1 MGTKIL
7 GIDIGSTQICAV
19 MVEHE
24 PRSLEN
30 TIKVIGMGTIKSQ
43 GLKKGSITNIELAS
57 NSIKSVVSSVVRTA
71 GIKFDK
77 VIVSISGKDA
87 KNINCK
93 DVVNIPEKEVTI
105 KQIER
110 AISSAEYK
118 VKIPHDYEILH
129 TLPYNFK
136 VDEQDNIEDPLG
148 MNGTRLEVQA
158 HIIAVQKSA
167 IMNLRKAIEKAGLK
181 ADNIVLSGYASAI
194 STLNEDE
201 KALGTVLIDLGGSS
215 CNMVIHSGNS
225 IRYNDFLSVG
235 SLNITTDISTVL
247 HTPPAVAEE
256 VKIKYGT
263 LKPRSNELIVL
274 PDLGDE
280 NSSHEVDI
288 SVIINVIYMRVEEAL
303 MILAKMLSESG
314 YKEYASA
321 GIVLT
326 GGMAKIEGLRE
337 LATAIFDNMPVRIA
351 RPREFSGSI
360 DVFQDPANS
369 CAIGLCLYGAGY
381 FTPYEIDSERKLR
394 HKDEIVLRPNP
405 FVVTKEFDEHI
416 PQTIPSNNSAN
427 FDDVMPKVQPKQK
440 VELDLKIDDN
450 GDKDVLK
457 ENIALEKVNSVSKF
471 MNYLKNLF

>member
-1 MGTKIL
+1 MGIKIL

-19 MVEHE
+19 MVEHD
-24 PRSLEN
+24 SN
-30 TIKVIGMGTIKSQ
+30 NSVKVIGMGTIKSQ

-57 NSIKSVVSSVVRTA
+57 NSIKTVVSDVVRIA
-71 GIKFDK
+71 GAKFDK

-87 KNINCK
+87 KNIDCK
-93 DVVNIPEKEVTI
+93 DVINIPEKEVTI

-118 VKIPHDYEILH
+118 VKVPHDYEILH

-136 VDEQDNIEDPLG
+136 IDEQDNIEDPLG

-167 IMNLRKAIEKAGLK
+167 IMNLRKAIQKAGLK

-194 STLNEDE
+194 ATLNEDE
-201 KALGTVLIDLGGSS
+201 KSLGTVLIDLGGSS

-225 IRYNDFLSVG
+225 IRYNDFLRVG

-247 HTPPAVAEE
+247 HTPPSVAEE
-256 VKIKYGT
+256 IKIKYGT
-263 LKPRSNELIVL
+263 LKAKNNELIVL

-280 NSSHEVDI
+280 NSTHEVDI
-288 SVIINVIYMRVEEAL
+288 NVIIKVIYIRVEEML

-314 YKEYASA
+314 YKDYAAA

-326 GGMAKIEGLRE
+326 GGMAKLDGLKE

-351 RPREFSGSI
+351 RPREFESSI
-360 DVFQDPANS
+360 DVFKDPANS

-394 HKDEIVLRPNP
+394 YKDEIAIKPNP
-405 FVVTKEFDEHI
+405 FISIKELDESVNR
-416 PQTIPSNNSAN
+416 SNLDRSFSAYDN
-427 FDDVMPKVQPKQK
+427 LELKSESKSK
-440 VELDLKIDDN
+440 AELDLKIDDDISKN
-450 GDKDVLK
+450 DIKSNVVLD
-457 ENIALEKVNSVSKF
+457 KVNFLSKIF
-471 MNYLKNLF
+471 NYFKNLF

>member
-1 MGTKIL
+1 MGIKIL

-19 MVEHE
+19 MVEHD
-24 PRSLEN
+24 SN
-30 TIKVIGMGTIKSQ
+30 NSVKVIGMGTIKSQ

-57 NSIKSVVSSVVRTA
+57 NSIKTVVSDVVRIA
-71 GIKFDK
+71 GAKFDK

-87 KNINCK
+87 KNIDCK
-93 DVVNIPEKEVTI
+93 DVINIPEKEVTI

-118 VKIPHDYEILH
+118 VKVPHDYEILH

-136 VDEQDNIEDPLG
+136 IDEQDNIEDPLG

-167 IMNLRKAIEKAGLK
+167 IMNLRKAIQKAGLK

-194 STLNEDE
+194 ATLNEDE
-201 KALGTVLIDLGGSS
+201 KSLGTVLIDLGGSS

-225 IRYNDFLSVG
+225 IRYNDFLRVG

-247 HTPPAVAEE
+247 HTPPSVAEE
-256 VKIKYGT
+256 IKIKYGT
-263 LKPRSNELIVL
+263 LKAKNNELIVL

-288 SVIINVIYMRVEEAL
+288 NVIIKVIYIRVEEML

-314 YKEYASA
+314 YKDYAAA

-326 GGMAKIEGLRE
+326 GGMAKLDGLKE

-351 RPREFSGSI
+351 RPREFESSI
-360 DVFQDPANS
+360 DVFKDPANS

-394 HKDEIVLRPNP
+394 YKDEIAIKPNP
-405 FVVTKEFDEHI
+405 FISIKELDESVNR
-416 PQTIPSNNSAN
+416 PNLDNSFSAYDN
-427 FDDVMPKVQPKQK
+427 LELKSESKPKA
-440 VELDLKIDDN
+440 ELDLKIDDDISKN
-450 GDKDVLK
+450 DIKSNVVLD
-457 ENIALEKVNSVSKF
+457 KVNFLSKIF
-471 MNYLKNLF
+471 NYFKNLF

>member
-1 MGTKIL
+1 MGIKIL

-19 MVEHE
+19 MVEHD
-24 PRSLEN
+24 PRSN
-30 TIKVIGMGTIKSQ
+30 NSVKVIGMGTIKSQ

-57 NSIKSVVSSVVRTA
+57 NSIKSVVSDVVRVA
-71 GIKFDK
+71 GTKFDK

-87 KNINCK
+87 KNIDCK
-93 DVVNIPEKEVTI
+93 DVINIPEKEVTI

-118 VKIPHDYEILH
+118 VKVPHDYEILH

-201 KALGTVLIDLGGSS
+201 KSLGTVLIDLGGSS

-256 VKIKYGT
+256 IKIKYGT
-263 LKPRSNELIVL
+263 LKAKNNELIVL

-288 SVIINVIYMRVEEAL
+288 NVIINVIYMRVEEAL

-326 GGMAKIEGLRE
+326 GGMAKLEGLKE

-351 RPREFSGSI
+351 RPREFESSI
-360 DVFQDPANS
+360 DVFKDPSNS

-394 HKDEIVLRPNP
+394 YKDEIMLKPNP
-405 FVVTKEFDEHI
+405 FVSIKELDDNASKPISNSNFSIYDE
-416 PQTIPSNNSAN
+416 PVAKSESKP
-427 FDDVMPKVQPKQK
+427 K

-450 GDKDVLK
+450 NDKSNLK
-457 ENIALEKVNSVSKF
+457 SNMNLDKVNSVSKIV
-471 MNYLKNLF
+471 NYLKNLF

>member
-1 MGTKIL
+1 MGIKIL

-19 MVEHE
+19 MVEHD
-24 PRSLEN
+24 SN
-30 TIKVIGMGTIKSQ
+30 NSVKVIGMGTIKSQ

-57 NSIKSVVSSVVRTA
+57 NSIKTVVSDVVRIA
-71 GIKFDK
+71 GTKFDK

-87 KNINCK
+87 KNIDCK

-118 VKIPHDYEILH
+118 VKVPHDYEILH

-167 IMNLRKAIEKAGLK
+167 IMNLRKAIQKAGLK

-194 STLNEDE
+194 ATLNEDE
-201 KALGTVLIDLGGSS
+201 KSLGTVLIDLGGSS

-225 IRYNDFLSVG
+225 IRYNDFLAVG

-247 HTPPAVAEE
+247 HTPPSVAEE
-256 VKIKYGT
+256 IKIKYGT
-263 LKPRSNELIVL
+263 LKAKNNELIVL

-288 SVIINVIYMRVEEAL
+288 NVIINVIYMRVEEAL

-314 YKEYASA
+314 YKDYAAA

-326 GGMAKIEGLRE
+326 GGMAKLDGLKE

-351 RPREFSGSI
+351 RPREFESSI
-360 DVFQDPANS
+360 DVFKDPANS

-394 HKDEIVLRPNP
+394 YKDEIAIKPNP
-405 FVVTKEFDEHI
+405 FTSIKELDESVNR
-416 PQTIPSNNSAN
+416 PNLDSSFSAYDN
-427 FDDVMPKVQPKQK
+427 LELKSESKPK
-440 VELDLKIDDN
+440 VELDLKIDDDISKN
-450 GDKDVLK
+450 DIKSNVELD
-457 ENIALEKVNSVSKF
+457 KVNPVSK
-471 MNYLKNLF
+471 MVNYLKNLF

>member
-1 MGTKIL
+1 MGIKIL

-19 MVEHE
+19 MVEHD
-24 PRSLEN
+24 SN
-30 TIKVIGMGTIKSQ
+30 NSVKVIGMGTIKSQ

-57 NSIKSVVSSVVRTA
+57 NSIKTVVNDVVRIA
-71 GIKFDK
+71 GTKFDK

-87 KNINCK
+87 KNIDCK

-118 VKIPHDYEILH
+118 VKVPHDYEILH

-167 IMNLRKAIEKAGLK
+167 IMNLRKAIQKAGLK

-194 STLNEDE
+194 ATLNEDE
-201 KALGTVLIDLGGSS
+201 KSLGTVLIDLGGSS

-225 IRYNDFLSVG
+225 IRYNDFLAVG

-247 HTPPAVAEE
+247 HTPPSVAEE
-256 VKIKYGT
+256 IKIKYGT
-263 LKPRSNELIVL
+263 LKAKNNELIVL

-288 SVIINVIYMRVEEAL
+288 NVIINVIYMRVEEAL

-314 YKEYASA
+314 YKDYAAA

-326 GGMAKIEGLRE
+326 GGMAKLDGLKE

-351 RPREFSGSI
+351 RPREFESSI
-360 DVFQDPANS
+360 DVFKDPANS

-394 HKDEIVLRPNP
+394 YKDEIAIKPNP
-405 FVVTKEFDEHI
+405 FISIKELDESVNR
-416 PQTIPSNNSAN
+416 PNLDSSFSAYDN
-427 FDDVMPKVQPKQK
+427 LELKSESKPKA
-440 VELDLKIDDN
+440 ELDLKIDDDISKN
-450 GDKDVLK
+450 DIKSNVELD
-457 ENIALEKVNSVSKF
+457 KVNPVSK
-471 MNYLKNLF
+471 MVNYLKNLF

>member
-1 MGTKIL
+1 MGIKIL

-19 MVEHE
+19 MVEHD
-24 PRSLEN
+24 SN
-30 TIKVIGMGTIKSQ
+30 NSVKVIGMGTIKSQ

-57 NSIKSVVSSVVRTA
+57 NSIKTVVNDVVRIA
-71 GIKFDK
+71 GTKFDK

-87 KNINCK
+87 KNIDCK

-118 VKIPHDYEILH
+118 VKVPHDYEILH

-167 IMNLRKAIEKAGLK
+167 IMNLRKAIQKAGLK

-194 STLNEDE
+194 ATLNEDE
-201 KALGTVLIDLGGSS
+201 KSLGTVLIDLGGSS

-225 IRYNDFLSVG
+225 IRYNDFLAVG

-247 HTPPAVAEE
+247 HTPPSVAEE
-256 VKIKYGT
+256 IKIKYGT
-263 LKPRSNELIVL
+263 LKAKNNELIVL

-288 SVIINVIYMRVEEAL
+288 NVIINVIYMRVEEAL

-314 YKEYASA
+314 YKDYAAA

-326 GGMAKIEGLRE
+326 GGMAKLDGLKE

-351 RPREFSGSI
+351 RPREFESSI
-360 DVFQDPANS
+360 DVFKDPANS

-394 HKDEIVLRPNP
+394 YKDEIAIKPNP
-405 FVVTKEFDEHI
+405 FTSIKELDESVNR
-416 PQTIPSNNSAN
+416 PNLDNSFSIYDN
-427 FDDVMPKVQPKQK
+427 LELKSESKPKA
-440 VELDLKIDDN
+440 ELDLKIDDDISKN
-450 GDKDVLK
+450 DIKSNVELD
-457 ENIALEKVNSVSKF
+457 KVNPVSK
-471 MNYLKNLF
+471 MVNYLKNLF

>member
-1 MGTKIL
+1 MGIKIL

-19 MVEHE
+19 MVEHD
-24 PRSLEN
+24 SN
-30 TIKVIGMGTIKSQ
+30 NSVKVIGMGTIKSQ

-57 NSIKSVVSSVVRTA
+57 NSIKTVVSDVVRIA
-71 GIKFDK
+71 GAKFDK

-87 KNINCK
+87 KNIDCK
-93 DVVNIPEKEVTI
+93 DVINIPEKEVTI

-118 VKIPHDYEILH
+118 VKVPHDYEILH

-136 VDEQDNIEDPLG
+136 IDEQDNIEDPLG

-167 IMNLRKAIEKAGLK
+167 IMNLRKAIQKAGLK

-194 STLNEDE
+194 ATLNEDE
-201 KALGTVLIDLGGSS
+201 KSLGTVLIDLGGSS

-225 IRYNDFLSVG
+225 IRYNDFLPVG

-247 HTPPAVAEE
+247 HTPPSVAEE
-256 VKIKYGT
+256 IKIKYGT
-263 LKPRSNELIVL
+263 LKAKNNELIVL

-288 SVIINVIYMRVEEAL
+288 NVIIKVIYIRVEEML

-314 YKEYASA
+314 YKDYAAA

-326 GGMAKIEGLRE
+326 GGMAKLDGLKE

-351 RPREFSGSI
+351 RPREFESSI
-360 DVFQDPANS
+360 DVFKDPANS

-394 HKDEIVLRPNP
+394 YKDEIAIKPNP
-405 FVVTKEFDEHI
+405 FISIKELDESVNR
-416 PQTIPSNNSAN
+416 SNLDRSFSAYDN
-427 FDDVMPKVQPKQK
+427 LELKSESKSK
-440 VELDLKIDDN
+440 AELDLKIDDDISKN
-450 GDKDVLK
+450 DIKSNVVLD
-457 ENIALEKVNSVSKF
+457 KVNFLSKIF
-471 MNYLKNLF
+471 NYFKNLF

>member
-1 MGTKIL
+1 MGIKIL

-19 MVEHE
+19 MVEHD
-24 PRSLEN
+24 SN
-30 TIKVIGMGTIKSQ
+30 KSVKVIGMGTIKSQ

-57 NSIKSVVSSVVRTA
+57 NSIKTVVSDVVRIA
-71 GIKFDK
+71 GTKFDK

-87 KNINCK
+87 KNIDCK

-118 VKIPHDYEILH
+118 VKVPHDYEILH

-167 IMNLRKAIEKAGLK
+167 IMNLRKAIQKAGLK

-194 STLNEDE
+194 ATLNEDE
-201 KALGTVLIDLGGSS
+201 KSLGTVLIDLGGSS

-225 IRYNDFLSVG
+225 IRYNDFLAVG

-247 HTPPAVAEE
+247 HTPPSVAEE
-256 VKIKYGT
+256 IKIKYGT
-263 LKPRSNELIVL
+263 LKAKNNELIVL

-288 SVIINVIYMRVEEAL
+288 NVIINVIYMRVEEAL

-314 YKEYASA
+314 YKDYAAA

-326 GGMAKIEGLRE
+326 GGMAKLDGLKE

-351 RPREFSGSI
+351 RPREFESSI
-360 DVFQDPANS
+360 DVFKDPANS

-394 HKDEIVLRPNP
+394 YKDEIAIKPNP
-405 FVVTKEFDEHI
+405 FISIKELDESVNR
-416 PQTIPSNNSAN
+416 PNLDSSFSAYDN
-427 FDDVMPKVQPKQK
+427 LELKSESKPKA
-440 VELDLKIDDN
+440 ELDLKIDDDISKN
-450 GDKDVLK
+450 DIKSNVELD
-457 ENIALEKVNSVSKF
+457 KVNPVSK
-471 MNYLKNLF
+471 MVNYLKNLF

>member
-1 MGTKIL
+1 MGIKIL

-19 MVEHE
+19 MVEHD
-24 PRSLEN
+24 SN
-30 TIKVIGMGTIKSQ
+30 NSVKVIGMGTIKSQ

-57 NSIKSVVSSVVRTA
+57 NSIKTVVSDVVRIA
-71 GIKFDK
+71 GTKFDK

-87 KNINCK
+87 KNIDCK

-118 VKIPHDYEILH
+118 VKVPHDYEILH

-167 IMNLRKAIEKAGLK
+167 IMNLRKAIQKAGLK

-194 STLNEDE
+194 ATLNEDE
-201 KALGTVLIDLGGSS
+201 KSLGTVLIDLGGSS

-225 IRYNDFLSVG
+225 IRYNDFLAVG

-247 HTPPAVAEE
+247 HTPPSVAEE
-256 VKIKYGT
+256 IKIKYGT
-263 LKPRSNELIVL
+263 LKAKNNELIVL

-288 SVIINVIYMRVEEAL
+288 NVIINVIYMRVEEAL

-314 YKEYASA
+314 YKDYAAA

-326 GGMAKIEGLRE
+326 GGMAKLDGLKE

-351 RPREFSGSI
+351 RPREFESSI
-360 DVFQDPANS
+360 DVFKDPANS

-394 HKDEIVLRPNP
+394 YKDEIAIKPNP
-405 FVVTKEFDEHI
+405 FISIKELDESVNR
-416 PQTIPSNNSAN
+416 PNLDSSFSAYDN
-427 FDDVMPKVQPKQK
+427 LELKSESKPKA
-440 VELDLKIDDN
+440 ELDLKIDDDISKN
-450 GDKDVLK
+450 DIKSNVELD
-457 ENIALEKVNSVSKF
+457 KVNPVSK
-471 MNYLKNLF
+471 MVNYLKNLF

>member
-1 MGTKIL
+1 MGIKIL

-19 MVEHE
+19 MVEHD
-24 PRSLEN
+24 SN
-30 TIKVIGMGTIKSQ
+30 NSVKVIGMGTIKSQ

-57 NSIKSVVSSVVRTA
+57 NSIKTVVSDVVRIA
-71 GIKFDK
+71 GTKFDK
-77 VIVSISGKDA
+77 VIVSISGKDV
-87 KNINCK
+87 KNIDCK
-93 DVVNIPEKEVTI
+93 DVINIPEKEVTI

-118 VKIPHDYEILH
+118 VKVPHDYEILH

-167 IMNLRKAIEKAGLK
+167 IMNLRKAIQKAGLK

-194 STLNEDE
+194 ATLNEDE
-201 KALGTVLIDLGGSS
+201 KSLGTVLIDLGGSS

-225 IRYNDFLSVG
+225 IRYNDFLPVG

-247 HTPPAVAEE
+247 HTPPSVAEE
-256 VKIKYGT
+256 IKIKYGT
-263 LKPRSNELIVL
+263 LKAKYNELIVL

-288 SVIINVIYMRVEEAL
+288 NVIINVIYMRVEEAL

-314 YKEYASA
+314 YKDYAAA

-326 GGMAKIEGLRE
+326 GGMAKLDGLKE

-351 RPREFSGSI
+351 RPREFESSI
-360 DVFQDPANS
+360 DVFKDPANS

-394 HKDEIVLRPNP
+394 YKDEMAIKPNP
-405 FVVTKEFDEHI
+405 FTSIKELDESVNR
-416 PQTIPSNNSAN
+416 SNLDNSFSIYDN
-427 FDDVMPKVQPKQK
+427 LVLKSESKPKA
-440 VELDLKIDDN
+440 ELDLKIDDIN
-450 GDKDVLK
+450 KNDIKSNVELD
-457 ENIALEKVNSVSKF
+457 KVNSVSKVV
-471 MNYLKNLF
+471 NYFKNLF